1 MTQFGIQNQFPP
13 PVTRKGWQKGKE
25 KEKKNIITK
34 AAQILIKAFQP
45 QSCYFKEE
53 EKENCS
59 IEAQKVG
66 IKTEGKQRLFV
77 E

>member
-1 MTQFGIQNQFPP
+1 MTQFGIQNQFPLP
-13 PVTRKGWQKGKE
+13 LTRKGWQKKKE
-25 KEKKNIITK
+25 RKKK

-45 QSCYFKEE
+45 QTCFLKEE

-59 IEAQKVG
+59 MEAQKVG

-77 E
+77 K